1 MEVKIYKASII
12 IIASSHNPSILSP
25 QWFSDN
31 KLHDKKPEKFVNT
44 YDFSFLDFE
53 DLSVVVDKNRFTIS
67 AKLLNT
73 QTLKKLSEISSQYI
87 KLLQHN
93 PYKALGLNFGW
104 KVNSDNIRIDLNING
119 NTKKDVSR
127 FLEED
132 KIKFGGMIYAKKE
145 SFDLSIRIEPRENT
159 ILNNFNYHHN
169 IENLYIEKIISLI
182 ENYESLFNYSKHFL
196 EKLYKRG

>member
-1 MEVKIYKASII
+1 MEIKLYKASII

-44 YDFSFLDFE
+44 DDFSFLDFE
-53 DLSVVVDKNRFTIS
+53 DLSVIADKNRVNIN

-73 QTLKKLSEISSQYI
+73 QTLKKISEISAQYI

-104 KVNSDNIRIDLNING
+104 KVNSDNIKIDLNING
-119 NTKKDVSR
+119 NTKKDVSH
-127 FLEED
+127 FLEGN
-132 KIKFGGMIYAKKE
+132 KIEFGGIIYAKKE
-145 SFDLSIRIEPRENT
+145 SFNLSIRIEPQANI

-169 IENLYIEKIISLI
+169 IENLYIEKIVSFI